1 MSSIQYR
8 LKKRLY
14 RLKAY
19 RRKGFGI
26 HSPYTFNLITNVVEA
41 KLHYYAFEKLQKTR
55 KLAGKLLKS
64 SCKSSA
70 ISMGRANFLKD
81 EIYNLKKGEAADRLV
96 FRLMNFSRAEKPAYI
111 GDGLAYT
118 TAYMASVDS
127 RIKVS
132 CIGECIKNGELHAKI
147 FQDQLRIDNV
157 QSAKILEIKE
167 VDFMVI
173 SDRISDEDLENFLT
187 NYPNKLKSTCML
199 VFLNMYK
206 APKLLNCWKKLKG
219 DTFFKLSLD
228 LFHVGILVARE
239 GMKKQDY
246 VRKYRF

>member
-70 ISMGRANFLKD
+70 ISIGRANFLKD

-96 FRLMNFSRAEKPAYI
+96 FRLMNFSRAKNPTYI

-127 RIKVS
+127 RIKVN
-132 CIGECIKNGELHAKI
+132 CIGECIKNGELHAKV
-147 FQDQLRIDNV
+147 FKDQLQIDNID
-157 QSAKILEIKE
+157 SANIQEIKK
-167 VDFMVI
+167 VDFLVI
-173 SDRISDEDLENFLT
+173 SDRISNKDLGIFLT
-187 NYPNKLKSTCML
+187 NYPNYLKNTCML
-199 VFLNMYK
+199 IFLNMYK
-206 APKLLNCWKKLKG
+206 TPKLVNCWKKLKG
-219 DTFFKLSLD
+219 DPFFKLSLD